1 VRTFFGDADRD
12 QSAERLL
19 DLGQP
24 RVLVSMFFTVSVTGQ
39 KRAFLER
46 SQQVVF

>member
-1 VRTFFGDADRD
+1 LAGVTLTCG
-12 QSAERLL
+12 
-19 DLGQP
+19 
-24 RVLVSMFFTVSVTGQ
+24 LVTVSVTGQ